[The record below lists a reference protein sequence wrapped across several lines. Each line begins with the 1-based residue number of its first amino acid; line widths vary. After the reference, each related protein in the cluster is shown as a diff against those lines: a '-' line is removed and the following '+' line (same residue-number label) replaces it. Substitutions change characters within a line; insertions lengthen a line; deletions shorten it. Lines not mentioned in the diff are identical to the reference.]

1 MKPDA
6 FDRIDN
12 RETYR
17 AAMDHLSL
25 PQDFERRTLE
35 LAEQKAIQIQERQA
49 ERDAWKAKP
58 LYKRPAAQ
66 VCFALLFVFV
76 LSTVFILPMGLN
88 KAAPMAAAPEMAM
101 MEPLPET
108 KQELDGA
115 SFYAASGAQPR
126 SDQITPEEGADG
138 GATEN
143 RKEATQES
151 EAVQQDSYTEEAK
164 AGEPDSAPSVEG
176 RAAGGSSEAPPPA
189 ARSAGPQAPTSN
201 DAMPLTGAA
210 FSLNDPLASSGGSA
224 FCYQPGGK
232 AIQFWNGTA
241 LTDTGITGA
250 DSLLAAPDGFYYTA
264 ANKLYHVANGKTNA
278 LLRDLSGEALLP
290 NQKFTVHLFGRSGAY
305 LYLYA
310 NSSEPWKEPL
320 PYTILR
326 VSADGKT
333 EKILFAAD
341 GKTAGGTVSQA
352 LLNGNTLY
360 YSLSGGGFYAL
371 SVNGGTARWLSNSAA
386 TEPFYVWKNEL
397 LYLDAENYLCSI
409 QTDGS
414 GGKRLTG
421 EAVVSNMAL
430 QGDAV
435 YFMLGPDAH
444 STEGNSLYALDLNK
458 GAISQVRD
466 GAEDFRRLYPAADG
480 LFLTTSDGT
489 AYRYSLATKELKQL
503 G

>member
-6 FDRIDN
+6 FDPIDN

-25 PQDFERRTLE
+25 PQDFEQRTLE
-35 LAEQKAIQIQERQA
+35 LAEQKAAQLQERQA
-49 ERDAWKAKP
+49 ARDAWKALP
-58 LYKRPAAQ
+58 FYRRPAAQ

-88 KAAPMAAAPEMAM
+88 EATPMATPEMAR
-101 MEPLPET
+101 MEPLPDA
-108 KQELDGA
+108 KQELDGT
-115 SFYAASGAQPR
+115 SFQSAPGVELYSG
-126 SDQITPEEGADG
+126 QIAPEEGMDG
-138 GATEN
+138 GAAEN
-143 RKEATQES
+143 RKEFVQES
-151 EAVQQDSYTEEAK
+151 RDVREAGGGAEQK
-164 AGEPDSAPSVEG
+164 ANEQESAPSVED
-176 RAAGGSSEAPPPA
+176 RAANNSSEAPPPA
-189 ARSAGPQAPTSN
+189 ARGAEPQAPAQN
-201 DAMPLTGAA
+201 GAMPLTGAA
-210 FSLNDPLASSGGSA
+210 FSLEAPLASASGSA
-224 FCYQPGGK
+224 FAYQPGGK
-232 AIQFWNGTA
+232 TIQFWNGTT
-241 LTDTGITGA
+241 LTDAGITGA

-264 ANKLYHVANGKTNA
+264 ANKLYHVTNGKNAA
-278 LLRDLSGEALLP
+278 LLRDFNSEALLA

-326 VSADGKT
+326 VSVDGTT
-333 EKILFAAD
+333 EKILFSAD
-341 GKTAGGTVSQA
+341 GRTAGGTVSQA
-352 LLNGNTLY
+352 ALSGNTLY

-371 SVNGGTARWLSNSAA
+371 NANGGTARWLSGSTTA
-386 TEPFYVWKNEL
+386 EPFYVWNNEL
-397 LYLDAENYLCSI
+397 FYLDEEYYLCSI

-414 GGKRLTG
+414 GGERLTG
-421 EAVVSNMAL
+421 ETVVSNIAL

-444 STEGNSLYALDLNK
+444 STEGNSLYALDLNR

-466 GAEDFRRLYPAADG
+466 GTEDFRQLYPASDG
-480 LFLTTSDGT
+480 LFLTASDGT
-489 AYRYSLATKELKQL
+489 AYRYSLSANELKQL

>member
-6 FDRIDN
+6 FDQIDN

-35 LAEQKAIQIQERQA
+35 LAEQKAAQLQERQA
-49 ERDAWKAKP
+49 ARDAWKAKP
-58 LYKRPAAQ
+58 LYRRPAAQ

-76 LSTVFILPMGLN
+76 LSTLFILPMGLN
-88 KAAPMAAAPEMAM
+88 ESAPMATPEMAR
-101 MEPLPET
+101 MEALPDTQE
-108 KQELDGA
+108 ELDGTSPSSA
-115 SFYAASGAQPR
+115 PKVALYSG
-126 SDQITPEEGADG
+126 QITPEKGANDV
-138 GATEN
+138 TEN
-143 RKEATQES
+143 RKEFTQEDNDQLDGGTA
-151 EAVQQDSYTEEAK
+151 EPKEEQ
-164 AGEPDSAPSVEG
+164 SALESGPSVEY
-176 RAAGGSSEAPPPA
+176 RSAGGSSEVPPPA
-189 ARSAGPQAPTSN
+189 ARGIEPQAPVQN

-210 FSLNDPLASSGGSA
+210 FSLNTPLASASGSA
-224 FCYQPGGK
+224 FGYQPGGK
-232 AIQFWNGTA
+232 TIQFWNGSV
-241 LTDTGITGA
+241 LTDTGIAGA

-264 ANKLYHVANGKTNA
+264 ANKLYHVTNGKTAA
-278 LLRDLSGEALLP
+278 LLRDFSSEAILP

-333 EKILFAAD
+333 EKILFSTD
-341 GKTAGGTVSQA
+341 GKAAGGTVHQA
-352 LLNGNTLY
+352 VLSGNTLY
-360 YSLSGGGFYAL
+360 YSLSSGGFYAL
-371 SVNGGTARWLSNSAA
+371 NANGGTARWLSSNTT

-397 LYLDAENYLCSI
+397 FYLDAENYLCSI

-414 GGKRLTG
+414 GGERLTG
-421 EAVVSNMAL
+421 EAVISNITL
-430 QGDAV
+430 QGDAI

-444 STEGNSLYALDLNK
+444 STEGNGLYSLNLTN

-466 GAEDFRRLYPAADG
+466 GTEDFRQLYPASDG
-480 LFLTTSDGT
+480 LFLTTSDGM
-489 AYRYSLATKELKQL
+489 AYRYSITTNELKQL